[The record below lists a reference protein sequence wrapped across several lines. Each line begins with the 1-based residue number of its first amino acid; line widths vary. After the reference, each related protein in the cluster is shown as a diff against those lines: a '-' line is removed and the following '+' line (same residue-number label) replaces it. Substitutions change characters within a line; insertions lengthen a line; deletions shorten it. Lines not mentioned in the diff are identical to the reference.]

1 MSKHAHTVEY
11 TKGKCI
17 RGSKE
22 TGKEEG
28 RETKQRGQ
36 LDYMNNIMVF
46 FLHILQALGLLLVT
60 IYYIRKCINSAIN
73 NLFTYILTSLIAY

>member
-17 RGSKE
+17 RRGSKE

-36 LDYMNNIMVF
+36 LDYVNNSMVF
-46 FLHILQALGLLLVT
+46 FLHILQALGVLLVT
-60 IYYIRKCINSAIN
+60 IYYIRKYENVQIVQ
-73 NLFTYILTSLIAY
+73 